1 VHSGAGVPPAA
12 PGLLDPMPE
21 GDTIYRTADTL
32 RRVLAGRV
40 VTVFESQLPQL
51 TRVDEDAPIVGRTVV
66 DVRAVGK
73 HLLIEL
79 SGDLVLR
86 THLRMHGAWHV
97 YRPGER
103 WRRGRQHMRIVLG
116 TGNSVAVGFDI
127 PVAELLD
134 SRALERSADLNRLGP
149 DLLGEAFDVG
159 EAVARLK
166 ERPQMPVGDALLDQN
181 VMAGVGNVFK
191 SETLFV
197 CRISPLV
204 PIAKLRDE
212 QLESLVRTAREL
224 LGRNAKP
231 GRGRSWFRQTT
242 RSLDPSARFWVYG
255 RTGRPCRQCGTPIVS
270 RLHGS
275 GTRRSYWC
283 PRCQGQALGS
293 GL

>member
-1 VHSGAGVPPAA
+1 
-12 PGLLDPMPE
+12 
-21 GDTIYRTADTL
+21 
-32 RRVLAGRV
+32 
-40 VTVFESQLPQL
+40 
-51 TRVDEDAPIVGRTVV
+51 VDQDAPIAGRTVI

-97 YRPGER
+97 YRPGEK

-116 TGNSVAVGFDI
+116 TTSSVAVGFDL

-134 SRALERSADLNRLGP
+134 SRALARCSDLSRLGP
-149 DLLGEAFDVG
+149 DLLAEPFDAAEA
-159 EAVARLK
+159 AARLK
-166 ERPQMPVGDALLDQN
+166 QRPGMLVGDALLDQT
-181 VMAGVGNVFK
+181 VMAGIGNVFK

-197 CRISPLV
+197 CRINPLV
-204 PIAKLRDE
+204 PVAELANQ
-212 QLESLVRTAREL
+212 QLETLVRTAREL
-224 LGRNAKP
+224 LARNARP
-231 GRGRSWFRQTT
+231 AQRGGRGPIWFRQTT
-242 RSLDPSARFWVYG
+242 RSLDPSARLWVYG
-255 RTGRPCRQCGTPIVS
+255 RTGKPCRRCGTPIVS

-283 PRCQGQALGS
+283 PKCQRQTRDP